1 MLLDIRQFVET
12 GQVELVV
19 TDEALPAS
27 VLRPENFGWGLS
39 VDQSLAF
46 CALLMPTHRHG
57 DVPHRPLPFSDLRG
71 NVADGRSW
79 ALALIESGPVMVTVM
94 DRVGREFRFEA
105 TPDVTGGAHQ
115 WRRGSC
121 SAWGRSTGRWAVWA
135 PVTPKG
141 SQDLARVAVRATRAR
156 QTQRCPPQATHTV
169 SKRASGAY
177 RARRSSAVS
186 FGDFTKGDLFAEWA
200 CCRCCAVVTAGG
212 GRNSSG
218 TSPDQERLDA
228 VNDTARQLGEE
239 SGGSLSTE
247 PGPRSLRS

>member
-121 SAWGRSTGRWAVWA
+121 SAWGPFYRTLGRL
-135 PVTPKG
+135 G
-141 SQDLARVAVRATRAR
+141 SSD
-156 QTQRCPPQATHTV
+156 TQRITRP
-169 SKRASGAY
+169 
-177 RARRSSAVS
+177 
-186 FGDFTKGDLFAEWA
+186 
-200 CCRCCAVVTAGG
+200 
-212 GRNSSG
+212 G
-218 TSPDQERLDA
+218 TSSRTGYTSPSDPTLPPA
-228 VNDTARQLGEE
+228 SNPYGV
-239 SGGSLSTE
+239 
-247 PGPRSLRS
+247 

>member
-1 MLLDIRQFVET
+1 MLNMLLDIRQFVDT

-27 VLRPENFGWGLS
+27 VLQPENFGWDLM

-79 ALALIESGPVMVTVM
+79 ALAIIESGPVMVTVM

-115 WRRGSC
+115 WRRELLQRLG
-121 SAWGRSTGRWAVWA
+121 AVL
-135 PVTPKG
+135 PDVGP
-141 SQDLARVAVRATRAR
+141 
-156 QTQRCPPQATHTV
+156 
-169 SKRASGAY
+169 
-177 RARRSSAVS
+177 
-186 FGDFTKGDLFAEWA
+186 FGL
-200 CCRCCAVVTAGG
+200 
-212 GRNSSG
+212 
-218 TSPDQERLDA
+218 Q
-228 VNDTARQLGEE
+228 
-239 SGGSLSTE
+239 
-247 PGPRSLRS
+247 